1 MTMEQ
6 KLYDIE
12 MIFIQDQGDNR
23 YRVECVGRHQN
34 SVVLNFEQVEGVEM
48 AATEGVELKHS
59 YLQMSQDQGKMWNV
73 KFKYPTAIAVKFV
86 GKILIDVIK

>member
-1 MTMEQ
+1 MEQ

-12 MIFIQDQGDNR
+12 MIFIQDEGDSK

-34 SVVLNFEQVEGVEM
+34 SVVLNFKQVEGVELS
-48 AATEGVELKHS
+48 AHDSVEVKHS
-59 YLQMSQDQGKMWNV
+59 YLQMSEEQGKMWNL
-73 KFKYPTAIAVKFV
+73 KFRYPTGISIKFI